1 MDFGCGTSLFY
12 KFLNKKKIKIKY
24 YGIDTSSEAINYCNK
39 KFISNTY
46 YCVDIFDSK
55 INFNNKFDYV
65 FANGIFTLKINLSD
79 SEMKYFLKSALIKLF
94 SITKK
99 SLIFN
104 LLSEH
109 VDWKN
114 RQNYYPK
121 VSEIISII
129 KKNLSSHFVIDHNYD
144 KFEYMVKVDK
154 K

>member
-1 MDFGCGTSLFY
+1 
-12 KFLNKKKIKIKY
+12 
-24 YGIDTSSEAINYCNK
+24 
-39 KFISNTY
+39 
-46 YCVDIFDSK
+46 
-55 INFNNKFDYV
+55 
-65 FANGIFTLKINLSD
+65 
-79 SEMKYFLKSALIKLF
+79 MKYFLKSALIKLF

-121 VSEIISII
+121 FSEIISII